1 MAPLVFHQSEH
12 AEHAARRLSTFCL
25 ANPGVTWRPPPPPL
39 ADTSPMT
46 RAIFTKKPNRI
57 PRSPAAR
64 AACYQARGEK
74 NRNQGV
80 VMPSSRNSPTV
91 CNWQLVL
98 LDASTYLFFFFFGS
112 PRVSYLV
119 RTSFEP
125 HCLINDDCKSVCS
138 SSSARSYLLTPEF
151 FCRVL
156 Y

>member
-98 LDASTYLFFFFFGS
+98 LDASTYLFFFFFS
-112 PRVSYLV
+112 VRRAFPTWFARALNHIVSSTMIAKAFAL
-119 RTSFEP
+119 
-125 HCLINDDCKSVCS
+125 H
-138 SSSARSYLLTPEF
+138 
-151 FCRVL
+151 RVL
-156 Y
+156 GHTC